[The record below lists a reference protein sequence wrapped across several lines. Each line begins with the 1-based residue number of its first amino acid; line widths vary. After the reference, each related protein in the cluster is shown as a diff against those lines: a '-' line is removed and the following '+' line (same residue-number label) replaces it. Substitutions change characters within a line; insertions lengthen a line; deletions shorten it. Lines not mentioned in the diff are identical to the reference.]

1 MEIEGS
7 YETLSFKSN
16 SSFNSNR
23 SLEKA
28 FCRFLMTDLSLLEC
42 ARYTNIALYQYR
54 IISNYITISPHHHLT
69 TILHLLAVNVHMI
82 DIDVFV

>member
-7 YETLSFKSN
+7 YETLSFKSK

-28 FCRFLMTDLSLLEC
+28 FCHFLMTDLSLLEC
-42 ARYTNIALYQYR
+42 VLVIL
-54 IISNYITISPHHHLT
+54 IMHYITISPST
-69 TILHLLAVNVHMI
+69 PIEPLHLLAVNVHMI

>member
-1 MEIEGS
+1 
-7 YETLSFKSN
+7 
-16 SSFNSNR
+16 
-23 SLEKA
+23 
-28 FCRFLMTDLSLLEC
+28 MTDLSLLEC

-69 TILHLLAVNVHMI
+69 TILHLLAVNIHMI